1 MGARHRL
8 TAGAAIAMFAI
19 VACSSK
25 TQTGAQDAG
34 PPPAPPDRLAQGEI
48 AEGQDKAFAL
58 RLPQRSKV
66 SARFP
71 KDIHVVSSHTPEEL
85 SNYVRAHVAEGKV
98 ASGTTVTEF
107 RDVVVP
113 TEPTRRLTI
122 EVRNGAV
129 AHARSMMIVRDTTPA
144 PVEPGLTDEDRY
156 KKAGLA
162 PNGRVLDPKRL
173 Y

>member
-1 MGARHRL
+1 MGVRHRL
-8 TAGAAIAMFAI
+8 TAGAAIAILAV

-25 TQTGAQDAG
+25 PQTGGQDAG
-34 PPPAPPDRLAQGEI
+34 PPPGPPDHLARGEI

-71 KDIHVVSSHTPEEL
+71 KDVHVISSHTPEEL
-85 SNYVRAHVAEGKV
+85 ANYVRAHVAEGKV
-98 ASGTTVTEF
+98 AAGTAVTEF

-113 TEPTRRLTI
+113 SEPTRRLTI

-129 AHARSMMIVRDTTPA
+129 AHARSMMIIRDTTPA
-144 PVEPGLTDEDRY
+144 PVEPGLSDQDRY